1 MRLTSS
7 AAFDLEALHV
17 GDPTFAGWL
26 TTAAYFSTATMCV
39 LCALRLDRHA
49 GARERLRVRLVWWSL
64 AVLVLFLGAN
74 KQLDLQTLFTAVGRE
89 IAKGAGWYA
98 YRRTVQAWFVAALA
112 TVSLAALVAAGWA
125 LRREW
130 RRRRLALIGLAILVG
145 FVLVRAASFHH
156 LGAALDW
163 ELEGPAF
170 QTVPELLG
178 IACIAISAANALFH
192 EARG

>member
-1 MRLTSS
+1 MDFISELQWRPTI
-7 AAFDLEALHV
+7 
-17 GDPTFAGWL
+17 GDPTFMGWF
-26 TTAAYFSTATMCV
+26 TVAAYAVGGGLAAWTGGRKVDGDGKSQ
-39 LCALRLDRHA
+39 RRSK
-49 GARERLRVRLVWWSL
+49 RVWL
-64 AVLVLFLGAN
+64 AVAVLMMCLCIN